1 MAVHNQDLEKGKRRP
16 MVVAAGSR
24 PTVFDCSVGVVAPRE
39 AGIGMAEDQVVETV
53 QRDEP
58 NLVWEVGYLC
68 LHRT

>member
-1 MAVHNQDLEKGKRRP
+1 